1 MAREARRAVAILD
14 ADVVGH
20 ARETITA
27 ESDWTAQLAQHRV
40 ERLEPAVA
48 RHGGRVIGLTGK
60 GVRAE
65 FPSAAQALGAAIE
78 FQQAVANANRERAD
92 DGAIV
97 FHLGLHLA
105 EAGACNASN
114 GRRIERPPHRAATG
128 GIVVSAPLRDALA
141 GQVKASFAELGSAG
155 LGTVERPVHT
165 YEVGW
170 DPADW
175 PSASAAAAQPITK
188 DGAKRTSLWPAMLI
202 AGLVAVGVFHLAD
215 RPPPPPVVASAP
227 QLTPEERLRLQE
239 RAAAAFALW
248 QEGRAS
254 EDVEPDEPA
263 DPDARADNAAPSGD
277 HDGFYVGALTT
288 RAGGHVVTV
297 AVRVSQGV
305 GVGTDSRLDC
315 GTAPLSLRISA
326 SGDVSGMMMVFGSTC
341 LKTELAIRGRAVAGT
356 LQLRLGSQ
364 YVELARRD

>member
-40 ERLEPAVA
+40 ERLEPAVV

-78 FQQAVANANRERAD
+78 FQQAMADANRKRAANS
-92 DGAIV
+92 AIV

-105 EAGACNASN
+105 EAGACN
-114 GRRIERPPHRAATG
+114 GRSIVSSPRRAAG
-128 GIVVSAPLRDALA
+128 SGIVVSAPLRDALA
-141 GQVKASFAELGSAG
+141 GQVKASFAELGCAG

-175 PSASAAAAQPITK
+175 PAASAAAAQPITK
-188 DGAKRTSLWPAMLI
+188 DGEKRTSLWPALLL
-202 AGLVAVGVFHLAD
+202 AGLVALGVFHFVNA
-215 RPPPPPVVASAP
+215 PPPQPAVTSVH
-227 QLTPEERLRLQE
+227 QLTAEERQLLQE

-254 EDVEPDEPA
+254 EEAEADEPA
-263 DPDARADNAAPSGD
+263 DPDARADNAAPSVD
-277 HDGFYVGALTT
+277 HDGFYAGTMTT
-288 RAGGHVVTV
+288 RAAGHLVTLT
-297 AVRVSQGV
+297 VRVSQGI

-315 GTAPLSLRISA
+315 GTAPLSLRISP

-364 YVELARRD
+364 YVELAKRD